1 LCADKEK
8 LSRRLGME
16 RDRSLK
22 DQDETELERVDQEDM
37 EVKGQGDKLQNAVD
51 KAAEKDEDKET
62 KERRS
67 A

>member
-1 LCADKEK
+1 
-8 LSRRLGME
+8 ME
-16 RDRSLK
+16 RDPSLE
-22 DQDETELERVDQEDM
+22 DQDESEPERVDQKDM